1 MVNIAAEMAY
11 LETKKYLSST
21 IGFLVI
27 VLCLFPAM
35 DDATAVVSA
44 NILSTPFI
52 SFY

>member
-11 LETKKYLSST
+11 LETKKYLST

-52 SFY
+52 SIY